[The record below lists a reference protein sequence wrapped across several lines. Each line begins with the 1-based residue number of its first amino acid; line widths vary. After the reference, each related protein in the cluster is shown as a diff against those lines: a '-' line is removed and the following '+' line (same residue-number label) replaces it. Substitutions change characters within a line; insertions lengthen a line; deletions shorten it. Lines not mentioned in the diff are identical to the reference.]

1 MKQSVASCSEYCF
14 SPSYKLHKTQI
25 ESSRPIPL
33 VDAFPLDIWL
43 YKEPEELQG
52 SATGPS
58 PAKADKKTPSCDDQQ
73 EQQRAKMHLLVQIE
87 TIVNVQINH
96 YQLLFL
102 MRFLET
108 LGEIT
113 CFLTQV
119 IVRTVYPWNDREV
132 SGHLSQRISPS
143 GVSAQIFKFLQN
155 RILEK
160 TSF

>member
-1 MKQSVASCSEYCF
+1 MKQSVASSSEYCF

-52 SATGPS
+52 SAT
-58 PAKADKKTPSCDDQQ
+58 AKADKKTPSCDDQQ

>member
-52 SATGPS
+52 SATAP
-58 PAKADKKTPSCDDQQ
+58 ADKKTPSCDDQQ

-119 IVRTVYPWNDREV
+119 LLALSIRGMIGKYPVIFPKEYLPQVSQLKSLNFCKIVSLKRPHSRVC
-132 SGHLSQRISPS
+132 
-143 GVSAQIFKFLQN
+143 
-155 RILEK
+155 
-160 TSF
+160 